1 MTTVQKLKTFLQQTM
16 IARIAL
22 YAIALIFPAG
32 FALFMVEPVIHT
44 FYDIVWIGFYCC
56 MLLFW
61 LYHEKTWEIV
71 LNVALLSLYLL
82 PVGFL
87 CFASLMG
94 GILGPVWAL
103 ATLTIPLPLME
114 LFNGPL
120 VRLLIVLGWVI
131 LLFFLIQGIRFI
143 TRKFKQYETRL
154 MASSKSARSKMNR
167 LFEQFHFLYYAL
179 THRIISAII

>member
-1 MTTVQKLKTFLQQTM
+1 MTTVQKIKTFLQQSM

-32 FALFMVEPVIHT
+32 FALFMDEPVIHV

-71 LNVALLSLYLL
+71 LNIALLSLYLL
-82 PVGFL
+82 PVGLL

-103 ATLTIPLPLME
+103 ATLTIPLPLTE
-114 LFNGPL
+114 LSNGPL

-131 LLFFLIQGIRFI
+131 LLFFLIQGIRFV
-143 TRKFKQYETRL
+143 RREWLKYETRL
-154 MASSKSARSKMNR
+154 MTEQQER
-167 LFEQFHFLYYAL
+167 LEQNESL
-179 THRIISAII
+179 I

>member
-1 MTTVQKLKTFLQQTM
+1 MTAVQKLKTFLQQSM

-32 FALFMVEPVIHT
+32 FALFMDEPVIHT

-61 LYHEKTWEIV
+61 LYHEKAWEIV
-71 LNVALLSLYLL
+71 LNIALLSLYLL

-103 ATLTIPLPLME
+103 ATLAIPLPLME

-143 TRKFKQYETRL
+143 ARKFKQYETRL
-154 MASSKSARSKMNR
+154 MAEQQER
-167 LFEQFHFLYYAL
+167 LEQNESL
-179 THRIISAII
+179 I

>member
-16 IARIAL
+16 SVRSAL
-22 YAIALIFPAG
+22 YALALIFPAG
-32 FALFMVEPVIHT
+32 FALFMDEPVIHV

-61 LYHEKTWEIV
+61 LYHEKAWEIV
-71 LNVALLSLYLL
+71 LNIALLSLYLL

-143 TRKFKQYETRL
+143 AHKFKQYETRL
-154 MASSKSARSKMNR
+154 MA
-167 LFEQFHFLYYAL
+167 EQQE
-179 THRIISAII
+179 R

>member
-1 MTTVQKLKTFLQQTM
+1 MTTVQKLKTFLQQSM
-16 IARIAL
+16 SARIAL
-22 YAIALIFPAG
+22 YALALIFPAG
-32 FALFMVEPVIHT
+32 FALFMDEPVIHV

-61 LYHEKTWEIV
+61 LYHEKAWEIV
-71 LNVALLSLYLL
+71 LNIALLSLYLL

-94 GILGPVWAL
+94 GILGPIWAL

-131 LLFFLIQGIRFI
+131 LLFFLIQGIRFVRREWI
-143 TRKFKQYETRL
+143 KYETRL
-154 MASSKSARSKMNR
+154 MT
-167 LFEQFHFLYYAL
+167 EQQEC
-179 THRIISAII
+179 

>member
-1 MTTVQKLKTFLQQTM
+1 MTTVQKIKTFLQQSM

-22 YAIALIFPAG
+22 YAVVLIFPAG
-32 FALFMVEPVIHT
+32 FALFMDEPVIHV

-71 LNVALLSLYLL
+71 LNIALLSLYLL

-103 ATLTIPLPLME
+103 ATLAIPLPLME
-114 LFNGPL
+114 LSNGPL

-131 LLFFLIQGIRFI
+131 LLFFLIQGIRFV
-143 TRKFKQYETRL
+143 RREWGKYETRL
-154 MASSKSARSKMNR
+154 MTEQQER
-167 LFEQFHFLYYAL
+167 LEQNESL
-179 THRIISAII
+179 I

>member
-1 MTTVQKLKTFLQQTM
+1 MTAVQKIKTFLQQSM

-22 YAIALIFPAG
+22 YAVALIFPAG
-32 FALFMVEPVIHT
+32 FALFMDEPVIHT

-61 LYHEKTWEIV
+61 LYHEKAWEIV
-71 LNVALLSLYLL
+71 LNIALLSLYLL

-114 LFNGPL
+114 LFDVEKGM
-120 VRLLIVLGWVI
+120 LIVLGWVI

-154 MASSKSARSKMNR
+154 MA
-167 LFEQFHFLYYAL
+167 EQQEC
-179 THRIISAII
+179 

>member
-1 MTTVQKLKTFLQQTM
+1 MTTVQKLKTFLQQSM
-16 IARIAL
+16 SARIAL
-22 YAIALIFPAG
+22 YALALIFPAG
-32 FALFMVEPVIHT
+32 FALFMDEPVIHV

-61 LYHEKTWEIV
+61 LYHEKAWEIA
-71 LNVALLSLYLL
+71 LNIALLSLYLL

-120 VRLLIVLGWVI
+120 VRLLIIFGWVI
-131 LLFFLIQGIRFI
+131 LLFFLIQGIRFVRREWI
-143 TRKFKQYETRL
+143 KYETRL
-154 MASSKSARSKMNR
+154 MA
-167 LFEQFHFLYYAL
+167 EQQEC
-179 THRIISAII
+179 

>member
-1 MTTVQKLKTFLQQTM
+1 MTTAQKLKTFLQQSM
-16 IARIAL
+16 SARIAL
-22 YAIALIFPAG
+22 YALALIFPAG
-32 FALFMVEPVIHT
+32 FALFMDEPVIHT

-61 LYHEKTWEIV
+61 LYHEKAWEIA
-71 LNVALLSLYLL
+71 LNIALLSLYLL
-82 PVGFL
+82 PIGFL

-120 VRLLIVLGWVI
+120 VRLLIVFGWVI
-131 LLFFLIQGIRFI
+131 LLFFLIQGIRFVR
-143 TRKFKQYETRL
+143 RKWIKYETRL
-154 MASSKSARSKMNR
+154 MA
-167 LFEQFHFLYYAL
+167 EQQEC
-179 THRIISAII
+179 

>member
-22 YAIALIFPAG
+22 YALALAFPAG
-32 FALFMVEPVIHT
+32 FALFMNEPVIHT

-61 LYHEKTWEIV
+61 LYHEKNWEIV
-71 LNVALLSLYLL
+71 LNIALLSLYLL

-154 MASSKSARSKMNR
+154 MT
-167 LFEQFHFLYYAL
+167 EQQEC
-179 THRIISAII
+179 

>member
-1 MTTVQKLKTFLQQTM
+1 MTAVQKLKTFLQQSM

-32 FALFMVEPVIHT
+32 FALFMDEPVIHV
-44 FYDIVWIGFYCC
+44 FYEIVWIGFYCC

-71 LNVALLSLYLL
+71 LNIALLSLYLL

-114 LFNGPL
+114 LFDVEKGM
-120 VRLLIVLGWVI
+120 LIVLGWVI

-143 TRKFKQYETRL
+143 AGKFKQYETRL
-154 MASSKSARSKMNR
+154 MT
-167 LFEQFHFLYYAL
+167 EQQEC
-179 THRIISAII
+179 

>member
-32 FALFMVEPVIHT
+32 FALFMDEPVIHS

-61 LYHEKTWEIV
+61 LYHEKAWEIV
-71 LNVALLSLYLL
+71 LTIALLSLYLL

-114 LFNGPL
+114 LFDVEKGM
-120 VRLLIVLGWVI
+120 LIVLGWVI
-131 LLFFLIQGIRFI
+131 LLFFFIQGIRFI

-154 MASSKSARSKMNR
+154 MTEQQER
-167 LFEQFHFLYYAL
+167 LEQNESL
-179 THRIISAII
+179 I

>member
-1 MTTVQKLKTFLQQTM
+1 MTTVQKIKTFLQQSM

-22 YAIALIFPAG
+22 YAVALIFPAG
-32 FALFMVEPVIHT
+32 FALFMDEPVIHT

-61 LYHEKTWEIV
+61 LYHEKAWEIV
-71 LNVALLSLYLL
+71 LNIALLSLYLL

-103 ATLTIPLPLME
+103 ATLTIPPPLME

-131 LLFFLIQGIRFI
+131 LLFFLIQGIRFVQ
-143 TRKFKQYETRL
+143 REWGKYETRL
-154 MASSKSARSKMNR
+154 MTEQQER
-167 LFEQFHFLYYAL
+167 LEQNESL
-179 THRIISAII
+179 I

>member
-22 YAIALIFPAG
+22 YALALIIPAG
-32 FALFMVEPVIHT
+32 FALCMDEPVIHV

-71 LNVALLSLYLL
+71 LNIALLSLYLL

-131 LLFFLIQGIRFI
+131 LLFFLIQGIRFV
-143 TRKFKQYETRL
+143 RREWLKYETRL
-154 MASSKSARSKMNR
+154 MT
-167 LFEQFHFLYYAL
+167 EQQEC
-179 THRIISAII
+179 

>member
-1 MTTVQKLKTFLQQTM
+1 MTAVQKLKTFLQQTM

-32 FALFMVEPVIHT
+32 FALFMDEPVIHT

-71 LNVALLSLYLL
+71 LNIALLSLYLL
-82 PVGFL
+82 PVGLL

-103 ATLTIPLPLME
+103 AALAIPLPLME

-131 LLFFLIQGIRFI
+131 LLFFLIQGIRFVR
-143 TRKFKQYETRL
+143 RKWIKYETCL
-154 MASSKSARSKMNR
+154 MA
-167 LFEQFHFLYYAL
+167 EQQE
-179 THRIISAII
+179 R